1 MVNDFEKSFSFYNET
16 LGLKCTGGDKDAV
29 YASFDIGLPSGL
41 AIFKTELMTEAI
53 GNQKTEKK
61 TVSNDKFAII
71 IEVDNVNETF
81 DQLKAKSIEFITEPK
96 DMKAWEIRVAHMRDP
111 EGNLIEIFSNL
122 SKSE

>member
-1 MVNDFEKSFSFYNET
+1 M
-16 LGLKCTGGDKDAV
+16 
-29 YASFDIGLPSGL
+29 
-41 AIFKTELMTEAI
+41 
-53 GNQKTEKK
+53 
-61 TVSNDKFAII
+61 
-71 IEVDNVNETF
+71 DNVNETF